1 MTYTVFLFFATF
13 GLFLGML
20 LLLEVGRRIGSRRK
34 VRDSEGVAV
43 GVGVVEG
50 AVFSLLGLLMAFS
63 FSGASTRFDGRR
75 HLIIEETN
83 AIGTAYLRLDLLRA
97 EARVKLQES
106 FRQYV
111 KARLL
116 VYEKISNRQMAEE
129 ELAIATKLQ
138 GDIWSQAVTA
148 CREAETPQVSMLLLP
163 ALNEMIDITTIRTWA
178 TQMHP
183 PEVVFVMLF
192 GLALASSLLA
202 GYNMAEAKSRR
213 GIHMLTFAV
222 TVALAI
228 YVILDLEF
236 PRLGFI
242 RVDAFDRALVELL
255 ESMK

>member
-1 MTYTVFLFFATF
+1 MTYTVFLFLSTL

-20 LLLEVGRRIGSRRK
+20 LLLEAGRRIGARRK
-34 VRDSEGVAV
+34 VRDREGVAV

-63 FSGASTRFDGRR
+63 FSGASARFDGRR
-75 HLIIEETN
+75 HLIIQETN

-116 VYEKISNRQMAEE
+116 VYEKISNKMAGE

-138 GDIWSQAVTA
+138 GDIWSQAVAA
-148 CREAETPQVSMLLLP
+148 CREAETPQTAGLLLP
-163 ALNEMIDITTIRTWA
+163 ALNEMIDITTIRTWT
-178 TQMHP
+178 TQLHP

-213 GIHMLTFAV
+213 GMHMLTFAV

-228 YVILDLEF
+228 YVILDFEF